1 MKINGVPVTRSEF
14 EYSYNKNNSADVIDR
29 KTVDEY
35 VDLFVN
41 YKLKVAAALDA
52 QLDTL
57 SSFRREFALYRDQ
70 EVRPAFV
77 DSTDMLAEAKAVYE
91 RTKEHIGPRG
101 LIKPAHILMYVEQKA
116 SEDKHEEAHR
126 RADSLYNVLKAG
138 ADFAELA
145 RKYSQDPG
153 SAKNGGELPWV
164 QPGQTFKEFEDAAY
178 ALQPGQMSGVVESP
192 VGYHIILMKARKQL
206 EPFDTLKNDILTF
219 IEKRG
224 MRERIIDRKINDLVK
239 ESGGTLSREDVVSRK
254 ADELSAGNPDVKY
267 LCRSIMTAFCSM
279 KSATAPCG
287 RRPRRTRKALPRISR
302 RTRNG
307 ITGQNRDTRAWCTM

>member
-138 ADFAELA
+138 ADLPNSHASI
-145 RKYSQDPG
+145 RK
-153 SAKNGGELPWV
+153 
-164 QPGQTFKEFEDAAY
+164 T
-178 ALQPGQMSGVVESP
+178 P
-192 VGYHIILMKARKQL
+192 VRRRTAVSC
-206 EPFDTLKNDILTF
+206 
-219 IEKRG
+219 RG
-224 MRERIIDRKINDLVK
+224 FSRDR
-239 ESGGTLSREDVVSRK
+239 LSRS
-254 ADELSAGNPDVKY
+254 L
-267 LCRSIMTAFCSM
+267 
-279 KSATAPCG
+279 
-287 RRPRRTRKALPRISR
+287 RTRRMPCSR
-302 RTRNG
+302 AR
-307 ITGQNRDTRAWCTM
+307 

>member
-101 LIKPAHILMYVEQKA
+101 LSSRHIY
-116 SEDKHEEAHR
+116 
-126 RADSLYNVLKAG
+126 
-138 ADFAELA
+138 
-145 RKYSQDPG
+145 
-153 SAKNGGELPWV
+153 
-164 QPGQTFKEFEDAAY
+164 
-178 ALQPGQMSGVVESP
+178 
-192 VGYHIILMKARKQL
+192 
-206 EPFDTLKNDILTF
+206 
-219 IEKRG
+219 
-224 MRERIIDRKINDLVK
+224 
-239 ESGGTLSREDVVSRK
+239 
-254 ADELSAGNPDVKY
+254 
-267 LCRSIMTAFCSM
+267 
-279 KSATAPCG
+279 
-287 RRPRRTRKALPRISR
+287 
-302 RTRNG
+302 
-307 ITGQNRDTRAWCTM
+307 